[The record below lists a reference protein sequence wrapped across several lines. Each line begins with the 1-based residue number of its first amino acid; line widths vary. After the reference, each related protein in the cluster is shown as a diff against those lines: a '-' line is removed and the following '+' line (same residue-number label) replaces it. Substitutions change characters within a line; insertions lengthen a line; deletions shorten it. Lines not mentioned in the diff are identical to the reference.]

1 MMRQLFH
8 LSVLLSLARM
18 FRAVNPQQSHSRA
31 GFEESIFGWML
42 QGHIYKTM
50 SVELPHAC
58 LIACRTDDRCQ
69 SFNFVIS
76 LHMCEF
82 NDRTKEAKPNDFIQN
97 PDRFYIRRDSNR
109 GELI

>member
-1 MMRQLFH
+1 MFH
-8 LSVLLSLARM
+8 
-18 FRAVNPQQSHSRA
+18 AVNPQQCHSRA

-42 QGHIYKTM
+42 QVHIYKTM

-97 PDRFYIRRDSNR
+97 PDRFYIRRDVNR

>member
-1 MMRQLFH
+1 MMRQLFR
-8 LSVLLSLARM
+8 LSVLLNLARM
-18 FRAVNPQQSHSRA
+18 FHAVNPQQCHSRA

-50 SVELPHAC
+50 AVELPHAC

-97 PDRFYIRRDSNR
+97 PDRFYIRRDANR
-109 GELI
+109 GKLI